1 MSVKKAII
9 PVAGLGTRFLP
20 LSKIVPK
27 DLWPLVDKPVI
38 QYIVEEAKASGI
50 EELVF
55 VINSGKGVL
64 DYFKT
69 ARKLEGLLKK
79 RKKTDL
85 LKELKKIEALVEGLS
100 ISYVSQKTPLGDGHA
115 LLQAKK
121 EAANQAVAVSWADD
135 VVDSEEPCLGQ
146 LIKIFETCEKPVI
159 ALYRLPVE
167 KLPSYG
173 VVEVEKIADR
183 LFKIKRIIEKPKPGE
198 EPSDLAIV
206 GKYILTPEVFDYLA
220 DAKPSDKGEIILA
233 EVLEKMLQD
242 GKVIYGYEFKGKWLE
257 CGSKAAWL
265 RSHLYLSM
273 KHTEYGP
280 ALKELARQNL

>member
-38 QYIVEEAKASGI
+38 QYIVEEVKASGI
-50 EELVF
+50 EEIVF

-69 ARKLEGLLKK
+69 TRKLEGILKK
-79 RKKTDL
+79 RKKTEL
-85 LKELKKIEALVEGLS
+85 LKELKKIEMLAEGLS
-100 ISYVSQKTPLGDGHA
+100 FSYVSQKIPLGDGHA
-115 LLQAKK
+115 LLQASK
-121 EAANQAVAVSWADD
+121 EIKGQPVAVSWADD
-135 VVDSEEPCLGQ
+135 VVESEEPCLGQ

-159 ALYRLPVE
+159 ALSRMPME

-173 VVEVEKIADR
+173 VVDVEKIADR
-183 LFKIKRIIEKPKPGE
+183 LFKIKKIIEKPKPGE

-206 GKYILTPEVFDYLA
+206 GKYVLTPEVFDYLS

-233 EVLEKMLQD
+233 EVLEKMLGD

-257 CGSKAAWL
+257 CGNKAAWL
-265 RSHLYLSM
+265 RSHLYLSL
-273 KHTEYGP
+273 KHPEYGP
-280 ALKELARQNL
+280 TLRELARKNL